1 MRALYSVITATIL
14 ALGATAPAAGQ
25 ALGFGNQT
33 DEPIYI
39 EAEDGIEWRRAEN
52 VYIARGNA
60 RASQGGVTVEAA
72 ILSAYYRKTETGDSE
87 VYLLQAE
94 IDVRITSEMETATGD
109 LALFD
114 IIGGVLV
121 VTGDEVRL
129 VTAEDVIVARD
140 SLEYYQR
147 QHLAVARG
155 DAHATRGD
163 RRIAADVLMVHFS
176 IGDGRASEVERMEAI
191 GNVLISTPQDI
202 VRARWG
208 DYDPDAGIATLTG
221 DVRITRGDNQMNGEF
236 AEVDLNTGISRM
248 TGGGGGKV
256 KGLLLPAAR
265 ARPDEPA
272 GKLGGA
278 GAP

>member
-1 MRALYSVITATIL
+1 MALVSA
-14 ALGATAPAAGQ
+14 GPAAGQ
-25 ALGFGNQT
+25 TLGFGSQS
-33 DEPIYI
+33 DDPIYI

-72 ILSAYYRKTETGDSE
+72 FLSAYYRKTPTGESE
-87 VYLLQAE
+87 VYLLQADH
-94 IDVRITSEMETATGD
+94 DVRITSANETATGD
-109 LALFD
+109 AALFD

-121 VTGDEVRL
+121 LTGDEVRL
-129 VTAEDVIVARD
+129 NTAQDVIVARD

-147 QHLAVARG
+147 RRLAVARG
-155 DAHATRGD
+155 DANAVRGEQ
-163 RRIAADVLMVHFS
+163 RVSADVLMSHFS
-176 IGDGRASEVERMEAI
+176 AGNDGTLVSDVERMEAV

-208 DYDPDAGIATLTG
+208 DYDPNTGIATLTG
-221 DVRITRGDNQMNGEF
+221 DVKITRGDNQMNGEF

-248 TGGGGGKV
+248 TGGEGGGKV

-265 ARPDEPA
+265 AQPGEPD
-272 GKLGGA
+272 GR
-278 GAP
+278 

>member
-1 MRALYSVITATIL
+1 MRALNPCIIAAVLAMFAAT
-14 ALGATAPAAGQ
+14 PAAAQ
-25 ALGFGNQT
+25 ALGFGNQSN
-33 DEPIYI
+33 EPIYI
-39 EAEDGIEWRRAEN
+39 EAEDGIEWRRADN

-72 ILSAYYRKTETGDSE
+72 SLSAYYRKTEAGDSE

-94 IDVRITSEMETATGD
+94 HDVRITSDMETATGD
-109 LALFD
+109 AALFD

-121 VTGDEVRL
+121 ITGDEVRL
-129 VTAEDVIVARD
+129 VTAQDVIVARD
-140 SLEYYQR
+140 SLEYYQQQR
-147 QHLAVARG
+147 LVVARG
-155 DAHATRGD
+155 NARATRGD
-163 RRIAADVLMVHFS
+163 RRVAADVLMVHFS
-176 IGDGRASEVERMEAI
+176 IGDSDARASDVERMEAI

-208 DYDPDAGIATLTG
+208 DYNPNTGIATLTG

-248 TGGGGGKV
+248 TGGGVGGGKV

-265 ARPDEPA
+265 ARPNEPR
-272 GKLGGA
+272 GR
-278 GAP
+278 